1 MRAIQMGISKTRF
14 NTDHESEVLQRIA
27 DSITAIQ
34 NNTGFGS
41 IEIVIH
47 DSHIVQIEQR
57 EKIRFN
63 SSNLVKK

>member
-1 MRAIQMGISKTRF
+1 MTISKTKL
-14 NTDHESEVLQRIA
+14 NIDDESDTINKISA
-27 DSITAIQ
+27 SINAIQ

-47 DSHIVQIEQR
+47 DGKIVQIEQR

-63 SSNLVKK
+63 NTHLIKK